1 MSKPPLR
8 PATPIDPE
16 MARPTPDEDT
26 EIGKANRMAE
36 DNERRSARSK
46 VRKKASRSPKDKDA
60 K

>member
-1 MSKPPLR
+1 
-8 PATPIDPE
+8 

-36 DNERRSARSK
+36 DNERRSVRSK
-46 VRKKASRSPKDKDA
+46 VHKKASRSPKDKDA